1 MILVAAKLN
10 KATPFNI
17 IILNILL
24 HDLCFV
30 FKRNCM
36 KMISKKG
43 QRFNKGI
50 GVFIFQ
56 NTPLHL
62 VGIDSI

>member
-1 MILVAAKLN
+1 MVLY
-10 KATPFNI
+10 
-17 IILNILL
+17 
-24 HDLCFV
+24 DLCFV
-30 FKRNCM
+30 FKRNRI

>member
-30 FKRNCM
+30 FKRNRI
-36 KMISKKG
+36 KIISEKG
-43 QRFNKGI
+43 QKFNKSI

-56 NTPLHL
+56 NMPLHL